1 MQINNNLN
9 GMLAAQMQVD
19 QSVQNLAQVA
29 NVVGD
34 PEFQEVSQD
43 LINSIVGQ
51 IPQVISYEAN
61 AKGIQ
66 TQQAVADILLNL
78 KAWLLIFM

>member
-78 KAWLLIFM
+78 KA